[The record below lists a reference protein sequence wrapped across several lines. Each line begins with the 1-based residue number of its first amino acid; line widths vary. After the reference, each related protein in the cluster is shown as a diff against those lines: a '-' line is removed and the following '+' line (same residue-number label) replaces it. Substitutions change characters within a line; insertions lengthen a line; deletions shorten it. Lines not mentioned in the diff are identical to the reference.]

1 MCALN
6 VEKGMGLLMKKYIVL
21 LFLVILFGFTF
32 AFRRPLYNLYRTYF
46 VKENKDVVLTESNDY
61 TRDYDFNYVQIT
73 DDFTPNDYQGLL
85 NIYYTVLNSG
95 VEEFSFYCTDE
106 YSSCIDDVDSLA
118 NNQKVLSTI
127 NNFVHPFN
135 SFRHLETSY
144 DDYGK
149 VTLKIEHIYSNS
161 DIKLIEAKVKEV
173 ESEIW
178 NNSMSNEDKIK
189 EAHNYIINNSK
200 YDKDRSDNN
209 IVRYKSDTAYGTLL
223 EGYSLCGGYTDAM
236 ELFLEDMGVKSYKIS
251 SENHV
256 WNAVNL
262 DNAWY
267 HLDLTWDDPITTDGS
282 DILEYNFFLITTSEL
297 NELENEQHNYDKNV
311 YSELAT

>member
-1 MCALN
+1 
-6 VEKGMGLLMKKYIVL
+6 MKKYIVL
-21 LFLVILFGFTF
+21 LFLVILFGFAF
-32 AFRRPLYNLYRTYF
+32 AFRKPLYNLYRTYF
-46 VKENKDVVLTESNDY
+46 VKEEKEVTLTASNDY
-61 TRDYDFNYVQIT
+61 TRDYDFNYVKRT
-73 DDFTPNDYQGLL
+73 DDFTPSNYQDLL

-95 VEEFSFYCTDE
+95 EEEFSFYCTDE
-106 YSSCIDDVDSLA
+106 YSECINDVDSLA

-149 VTLKIEHIYSNS
+149 VTLKIEHIYSNN
-161 DIKLIEAKVKEV
+161 DIKLIEAKVEEIEK
-173 ESEIW
+173 EIW
-178 NNSMSNEDKIK
+178 NSSMSNEDKIK

-209 IVRYKSDTAYGTLL
+209 IVKYKSDTAYGSLL

-236 ELFLEDMGVKSYKIS
+236 ELFLEDMGIKSYKIS

-262 DNAWY
+262 NNAWY

-297 NELENEQHNYDKNV
+297 SELEGEQHNYDKNV
-311 YSELAT
+311 YSELAV

>member
-1 MCALN
+1 
-6 VEKGMGLLMKKYIVL
+6 MKKYIVL
-21 LFLVILFGFTF
+21 LILVILFGFTF

-46 VKENKDVVLTESNDY
+46 VKEEKEVTLTASNDY
-61 TRDYDFNYVQIT
+61 TRDYDFNYVKRT
-73 DDFTPNDYQGLL
+73 DDFTPSNYQDLL

-95 VEEFSFYCTDE
+95 EEEFSFYCTDE
-106 YSSCIDDVDSLA
+106 YSECINDVDSLA

-149 VTLKIEHIYSNS
+149 VTLKIEHIYNNN
-161 DIKLIEAKVKEV
+161 DIKLINAKVEEIEK
-173 ESEIW
+173 EIW
-178 NNSMSNEDKIK
+178 NSSMSNEDKIK

-209 IVRYKSDTAYGTLL
+209 IVKYKSDTAYGSLL

-236 ELFLEDMGVKSYKIS
+236 ELFLEDMGIKSYKIS

-256 WNAVNL
+256 WNAVYLN
-262 DNAWY
+262 NAWY

-297 NELENEQHNYDKNV
+297 SELEGEQHNYDKNV
-311 YSELAT
+311 YSELAVEHKK

>member
-1 MCALN
+1 
-6 VEKGMGLLMKKYIVL
+6 MKKYIVL
-21 LFLVILFGFTF
+21 LFLIILFGFTF
-32 AFRRPLYNLYRTYF
+32 AFRKPLYNLYRTYF
-46 VKENKDVVLTESNDY
+46 INENKNVTLTASNDY
-61 TRDYDFNYVQIT
+61 TRDYDFNYVQLT
-73 DDFTPNDYQGLL
+73 DNFSPNNYQDLL

-95 VEEFSFYCTDE
+95 ETEFSFYCPDN
-106 YSSCIDDVDSLA
+106 YASCLNDIDSLA
-118 NNQKVLSTI
+118 NNQSVLSTI

-149 VTLKIEHIYSNS
+149 VTLKIEHIYTNN
-161 DIKLIEAKVKEV
+161 DIKLIEAKVKEI
-173 ESEIW
+173 EKEIW
-178 NNSMSNEDKIK
+178 QDTMTNEDKIK

-200 YDKDRSDNN
+200 YDSDRSDNN
-209 IVRYKSDTAYGTLL
+209 IVKYKSDTAYGTLL

-236 ELFLEDMGVKSYKIS
+236 ELFLEDMNIKSYKIS

-256 WNAVNL
+256 WNAVYLN
-262 DNAWY
+262 DTWY

-297 NELENEQHNYDKNV
+297 NELEAEQHNYDKNV
-311 YSELAT
+311 YKELAT

>member
-1 MCALN
+1 
-6 VEKGMGLLMKKYIVL
+6 MKKYIVL
-21 LFLVILFGFTF
+21 LFLIILFGFTF

-46 VKENKDVVLTESNDY
+46 VKENKDVTLKESNDY
-61 TRDYDFNYVQIT
+61 TRDYDFNFVKRT
-73 DDFTPNDYQGLL
+73 DDFTPNKYQDLL

-95 VEEFSFYCTDE
+95 VEEFSFYCPDE

-149 VTLKIEHIYSNS
+149 ITLKIEHIYSNS

-189 EAHNYIINNSK
+189 EAHNHIINNSK

-236 ELFLEDMGVKSYKIS
+236 ELFLEDMGAKSYKIS

>member
-1 MCALN
+1 
-6 VEKGMGLLMKKYIVL
+6 MKKYIVL

-32 AFRRPLYNLYRTYF
+32 AFRKPLYNLYRTYF
-46 VKENKDVVLTESNDY
+46 VKEEKEVTLTASNDY
-61 TRDYDFNYVQIT
+61 TRDYDFNYVKRT
-73 DDFTPNDYQGLL
+73 DDFTPSNYQDLL

-95 VEEFSFYCTDE
+95 EEEFSFYCTDE
-106 YSSCIDDVDSLA
+106 YSECINDVDSLA

-149 VTLKIEHIYSNS
+149 VTLKIEHIYSNN
-161 DIKLIEAKVKEV
+161 DIKLINAKIEEIEK
-173 ESEIW
+173 EIW

-209 IVRYKSDTAYGTLL
+209 IVKYKSDTAYGSLL

-236 ELFLEDMGVKSYKIS
+236 ELFLEDMGIKSYKIS

-262 DNAWY
+262 NNAWY

-297 NELENEQHNYDKNV
+297 SELEGEQHNYDKNV

>member
-1 MCALN
+1 
-6 VEKGMGLLMKKYIVL
+6 MKKYIVL
-21 LFLVILFGFTF
+21 LFLIILFGFTF
-32 AFRRPLYNLYRTYF
+32 AFRKPLYNLYRTYF
-46 VKENKDVVLTESNDY
+46 VKEQKQVTLTASNDY
-61 TRDYDFNYVQIT
+61 TRDYDFNYVKRT
-73 DDFTPNDYQGLL
+73 DDFTPSNYQDLL

-95 VEEFSFYCTDE
+95 EEEFSFYCTDE
-106 YSSCIDDVDSLA
+106 YSECINDVDSLA

-161 DIKLIEAKVKEV
+161 DIKLIEAKVEEIEK
-173 ESEIW
+173 EIW
-178 NNSMSNEDKIK
+178 NDSMSNEDKIK

-200 YDKDRSDNN
+200 YDSDRSDNN
-209 IVRYKSDTAYGTLL
+209 IVNYKSETAYGTLL

-236 ELFLEDMGVKSYKIS
+236 ELFLEDMGIMSYKIS

-262 DNAWY
+262 NNVWY

-297 NELENEQHNYDKNV
+297 SELEAEQHNYDKNI
-311 YSELAT
+311 YSELAI

>member
-1 MCALN
+1 
-6 VEKGMGLLMKKYIVL
+6 MKKYIVL
-21 LFLVILFGFTF
+21 LFLIILFGFTF

-46 VKENKDVVLTESNDY
+46 VKENKDVTLKESNDY
-61 TRDYDFNYVQIT
+61 TRDYDFNFVKRT
-73 DDFTPNDYQGLL
+73 DDFTPSEYQDLL

-95 VEEFSFYCTDE
+95 VEEFSFYCPDE
-106 YSSCIDDVDSLA
+106 YSSCINDVDSLA
-118 NNQKVLSTI
+118 NNQRVLSTI

>member
-1 MCALN
+1 
-6 VEKGMGLLMKKYIVL
+6 MKKYIVL

-32 AFRRPLYNLYRTYF
+32 AFRKPLYNLYRTYF
-46 VKENKDVVLTESNDY
+46 VKEEKEVTLTASNDY
-61 TRDYDFNYVQIT
+61 TRDYDFNYVKRT
-73 DDFTPNDYQGLL
+73 DDFTPSNYQDLL

-95 VEEFSFYCTDE
+95 EEEFSFYCTDE
-106 YSSCIDDVDSLA
+106 YSECINDVDSLA

-149 VTLKIEHIYSNS
+149 VTLKIEHIYSNN
-161 DIKLIEAKVKEV
+161 DIKLIEAKVEEIEK
-173 ESEIW
+173 EIW
-178 NNSMSNEDKIK
+178 SSSMSNEDKIK

-209 IVRYKSDTAYGTLL
+209 IVKYKSDTAYGSLL

-236 ELFLEDMGVKSYKIS
+236 ELFLEDMGIKSYKIS

-262 DNAWY
+262 NNAWY

-297 NELENEQHNYDKNV
+297 SELEGEQHNYDKNV

>member
-1 MCALN
+1 
-6 VEKGMGLLMKKYIVL
+6 MKKYIVL
-21 LFLVILFGFTF
+21 LFLIILFGFTF

-46 VKENKDVVLTESNDY
+46 INENKDVTLTTTNDY
-61 TRDYDFNYVQIT
+61 TRDYDFNYIQLT
-73 DDFTPNDYQGLL
+73 DNFSPNNYQDLL

-95 VEEFSFYCTDE
+95 ETEFSFYCPDDYT
-106 YSSCIDDVDSLA
+106 SCLNDVDSLA
-118 NNQKVLSTI
+118 NNQSVLSTI

-161 DIKLIEAKVKEV
+161 DIKLIKAKVKEV
-173 ESEIW
+173 ENEIW

-262 DNAWY
+262 DNTWY

>member
-1 MCALN
+1 
-6 VEKGMGLLMKKYIVL
+6 MKKYIVL
-21 LFLVILFGFTF
+21 LFLVILFGFAF
-32 AFRRPLYNLYRTYF
+32 AFRKPLYNLYRTYF
-46 VKENKDVVLTESNDY
+46 VKEEKEVTLTASNDY
-61 TRDYDFNYVQIT
+61 TRDYDFNYVKRT
-73 DDFTPNDYQGLL
+73 DDFTPSNYQDLL

-95 VEEFSFYCTDE
+95 EEEFSFYCTDE
-106 YSSCIDDVDSLA
+106 YSECINDVDSLA

-149 VTLKIEHIYSNS
+149 VTLKIEHIYSNN
-161 DIKLIEAKVKEV
+161 DIKLINAKVKEI
-173 ESEIW
+173 EKEIW
-178 NNSMSNEDKIK
+178 NSSMSNEDKIK

-209 IVRYKSDTAYGTLL
+209 IVKYKSDTAYGSLL

-236 ELFLEDMGVKSYKIS
+236 ELFLEDMGIKSYKIS

-262 DNAWY
+262 NNAWY

-297 NELENEQHNYDKNV
+297 SELEGEQHNYDKNV

>member
-1 MCALN
+1 
-6 VEKGMGLLMKKYIVL
+6 MKKYIVL
-21 LFLVILFGFTF
+21 LILVILFGFTF

-46 VKENKDVVLTESNDY
+46 VKEEKEVTLTASNDY
-61 TRDYDFNYVQIT
+61 TRDYDFNYVKRT
-73 DDFTPNDYQGLL
+73 DDFTPSNYQDLL

-95 VEEFSFYCTDE
+95 EEEFSFYCTDE
-106 YSSCIDDVDSLA
+106 YSECINDVDSLA

-149 VTLKIEHIYSNS
+149 VTLKIEHIYSNN
-161 DIKLIEAKVKEV
+161 DIKLINAKVKEI
-173 ESEIW
+173 EKEIW
-178 NNSMSNEDKIK
+178 NSSMSNEDKIK

-209 IVRYKSDTAYGTLL
+209 IVKYKSDTAYGSLL

-236 ELFLEDMGVKSYKIS
+236 ELFLEDMGIKSYKIS

-256 WNAVNL
+256 WNAVYLN
-262 DNAWY
+262 NAWY

-297 NELENEQHNYDKNV
+297 SELEGEQHNYDKNV
-311 YSELAT
+311 YSELAV

>member
-1 MCALN
+1 
-6 VEKGMGLLMKKYIVL
+6 MKKYIVL
-21 LFLVILFGFTF
+21 LFLIILFGFTF

-46 VKENKDVVLTESNDY
+46 VKENKDVTLKESNDY
-61 TRDYDFNYVQIT
+61 TRDYDFNFVKRT
-73 DDFTPNDYQGLL
+73 DDFTPSEYQDLL

-95 VEEFSFYCTDE
+95 VEEFSFYCPDE

-267 HLDLTWDDPITTDGS
+267 HLDLTWDDPMTTDGS

>member
-1 MCALN
+1 
-6 VEKGMGLLMKKYIVL
+6 MKKYIVS
-21 LFLVILFGFTF
+21 LFLVILFGFAF
-32 AFRRPLYNLYRTYF
+32 AFRKPLYNLYRTYF
-46 VKENKDVVLTESNDY
+46 VKEEKEVTLTASNDY
-61 TRDYDFNYVQIT
+61 TRDYDFNYVKRT
-73 DDFTPNDYQGLL
+73 DDFTTSNYQDLL

-95 VEEFSFYCTDE
+95 EEEFSFYCTDE
-106 YSSCIDDVDSLA
+106 YSECINDVDSLA

-149 VTLKIEHIYSNS
+149 VTLKIEHIYSNN
-161 DIKLIEAKVKEV
+161 DIKLINAKVKEI
-173 ESEIW
+173 EKEIW
-178 NNSMSNEDKIK
+178 NSSMSNEDKIK

-209 IVRYKSDTAYGTLL
+209 IVKYKSDTAYGSLL

-236 ELFLEDMGVKSYKIS
+236 ELFLEDMGIKSYKIS

-262 DNAWY
+262 NNAWY

-297 NELENEQHNYDKNV
+297 SELEGEQHNYDKNV
-311 YSELAT
+311 YSELAVEHKK

>member
-1 MCALN
+1 
-6 VEKGMGLLMKKYIVL
+6 MKKYIVL
-21 LFLVILFGFTF
+21 LILVILFGFTF

-46 VKENKDVVLTESNDY
+46 VKEEKEVTLTASNDY
-61 TRDYDFNYVQIT
+61 TRDYDFNYVKRT
-73 DDFTPNDYQGLL
+73 DDFTPSNYQDLL

-95 VEEFSFYCTDE
+95 EEEFSFYCTDE
-106 YSSCIDDVDSLA
+106 YSECINDVDSLA

-149 VTLKIEHIYSNS
+149 VTLKIEHIYSNN
-161 DIKLIEAKVKEV
+161 DIKLINAKVEEIEK
-173 ESEIW
+173 EIW
-178 NNSMSNEDKIK
+178 NSSMSNEDKIK

-209 IVRYKSDTAYGTLL
+209 IVKYKSDTAYGSLL

-236 ELFLEDMGVKSYKIS
+236 ELFLEDMGIKNYKIS

-256 WNAVNL
+256 WNAVYLN
-262 DNAWY
+262 DAWY

-297 NELENEQHNYDKNV
+297 SELEGEQHNYDKNV

>member
-1 MCALN
+1 
-6 VEKGMGLLMKKYIVL
+6 MKKYIVL
-21 LFLVILFGFTF
+21 LILVILFGFTF

-46 VKENKDVVLTESNDY
+46 VKEEKEVTLTASNDY
-61 TRDYDFNYVQIT
+61 TRDYDFNYVKRT
-73 DDFTPNDYQGLL
+73 DDFTPSNYQDLL

-95 VEEFSFYCTDE
+95 EEEFSFYCTDE
-106 YSSCIDDVDSLA
+106 YSECINDVDSLA

-149 VTLKIEHIYSNS
+149 VTLKIEHIYSNN
-161 DIKLIEAKVKEV
+161 DIKLINAKVEEIEK
-173 ESEIW
+173 EIW
-178 NNSMSNEDKIK
+178 NSSMSNEDKIK

-200 YDKDRSDNN
+200 YDKDRSDIN
-209 IVRYKSDTAYGTLL
+209 IVKYKSDTAYGSLL

-236 ELFLEDMGVKSYKIS
+236 ELFLEDMGIKSYKIS

-256 WNAVNL
+256 WNAVYLN
-262 DNAWY
+262 DAWY

-297 NELENEQHNYDKNV
+297 SELEGEQHNYDKNV

>member
-1 MCALN
+1 
-6 VEKGMGLLMKKYIVL
+6 MKKYIVL
-21 LFLVILFGFTF
+21 LILVILFGFTF

-46 VKENKDVVLTESNDY
+46 VKEEKEVTLTASNDY
-61 TRDYDFNYVQIT
+61 TRDYDFNYVKRT
-73 DDFTPNDYQGLL
+73 DDFTPNNYQDLL

-95 VEEFSFYCTDE
+95 EEEFSFYCTDE
-106 YSSCIDDVDSLA
+106 YSECINDVDSLA

-149 VTLKIEHIYSNS
+149 VTLKIEHIYNNN
-161 DIKLIEAKVKEV
+161 DIKLINAKVKEI
-173 ESEIW
+173 EKEIW
-178 NNSMSNEDKIK
+178 NSSMSNEDKIK

-209 IVRYKSDTAYGTLL
+209 IVKYKSDTAYGSLL

-236 ELFLEDMGVKSYKIS
+236 ELFLEDMGIKSYKIS

-256 WNAVNL
+256 WNAVYLN
-262 DNAWY
+262 NAWY

-297 NELENEQHNYDKNV
+297 SELEGEQHNYDKNV
-311 YSELAT
+311 YSELAVEHKK

>member
-1 MCALN
+1 
-6 VEKGMGLLMKKYIVL
+6 MKKYIVL

-32 AFRRPLYNLYRTYF
+32 AFRKPLYNLYRTYF
-46 VKENKDVVLTESNDY
+46 VKEEKEVTLTASNDY
-61 TRDYDFNYVQIT
+61 TRDYDFNYVKRT
-73 DDFTPNDYQGLL
+73 DDFTPSNYQDLL

-95 VEEFSFYCTDE
+95 EEEFSFYCTDE
-106 YSSCIDDVDSLA
+106 YSECINDVDSLA

-149 VTLKIEHIYSNS
+149 VTLKIEHIYSNN
-161 DIKLIEAKVKEV
+161 DIKLINAKVEEIEK
-173 ESEIW
+173 EIW
-178 NNSMSNEDKIK
+178 NSSMSNEDKIK

-209 IVRYKSDTAYGTLL
+209 IVRYKSDTAYGSLL

-236 ELFLEDMGVKSYKIS
+236 ELFLEDMGIKSYKIS

-262 DNAWY
+262 NNAWY

-297 NELENEQHNYDKNV
+297 SELEGEQHNYDKNV

>member
-1 MCALN
+1 
-6 VEKGMGLLMKKYIVL
+6 MKKYIVL
-21 LFLVILFGFTF
+21 LFLIILFGFTF

-46 VKENKDVVLTESNDY
+46 VKENKDVTLKESNDY
-61 TRDYDFNYVQIT
+61 TRDYDFNFVKRT
-73 DDFTPNDYQGLL
+73 DDFTPSEYQDLL

-95 VEEFSFYCTDE
+95 VEEFSFYCPDE

-161 DIKLIEAKVKEV
+161 DIKFIEAKVKEV

>member
-1 MCALN
+1 
-6 VEKGMGLLMKKYIVL
+6 MKKYIVL
-21 LFLVILFGFTF
+21 LILVILFGFTF

-46 VKENKDVVLTESNDY
+46 VKEEKEVTLTASNDY
-61 TRDYDFNYVQIT
+61 TRDYDFNYVKRT
-73 DDFTPNDYQGLL
+73 DDFTPSNYQDLL

-95 VEEFSFYCTDE
+95 EEEFSFYCTDE
-106 YSSCIDDVDSLA
+106 YSECINDVDSLA

-149 VTLKIEHIYSNS
+149 VTLKIEHIYSNN
-161 DIKLIEAKVKEV
+161 DIKLIEAKVEEIEK
-173 ESEIW
+173 EIW
-178 NNSMSNEDKIK
+178 SSSMSNEDKIK

-209 IVRYKSDTAYGTLL
+209 IVKYKSDTAYGSLL

-236 ELFLEDMGVKSYKIS
+236 ELFLEDMGIKSYKIS

-262 DNAWY
+262 NNAWY

-297 NELENEQHNYDKNV
+297 SELEGEQHNYDKNV

>member
-1 MCALN
+1 
-6 VEKGMGLLMKKYIVL
+6 MKKYIVL
-21 LFLVILFGFTF
+21 LILVILFGFTF

-46 VKENKDVVLTESNDY
+46 VKEEKEVTLTASNDY
-61 TRDYDFNYVQIT
+61 TRNYDFNYVKRT
-73 DDFTPNDYQGLL
+73 DDFTPSNYQDLL

-95 VEEFSFYCTDE
+95 EEEFSFYCTDE
-106 YSSCIDDVDSLA
+106 YSECINDVDSLA

-149 VTLKIEHIYSNS
+149 VTLKIEHIYSNN
-161 DIKLIEAKVKEV
+161 DIKLINAKVEEIEK
-173 ESEIW
+173 EIW
-178 NNSMSNEDKIK
+178 NSSMSNEDKIK

-209 IVRYKSDTAYGTLL
+209 IVKYKSDTAYGSLL

-236 ELFLEDMGVKSYKIS
+236 ELFLEDMGIKSYKIS

-262 DNAWY
+262 NNAWY
-267 HLDLTWDDPITTDGS
+267 HLDLTWDDPITTD
-282 DILEYNFFLITTSEL
+282 DLR
-297 NELENEQHNYDKNV
+297 V
-311 YSELAT
+311 

>member
-1 MCALN
+1 
-6 VEKGMGLLMKKYIVL
+6 MKKYIVL

-32 AFRRPLYNLYRTYF
+32 AFRKPLYNLYRTYF
-46 VKENKDVVLTESNDY
+46 VKEEKKVTLTASNDY
-61 TRDYDFNYVQIT
+61 TRDYDFNYVKRT
-73 DDFTPNDYQGLL
+73 DDFTPSNYQDLL

-95 VEEFSFYCTDE
+95 EEEFSFYCTDE
-106 YSSCIDDVDSLA
+106 YSECINDVDSLA

-149 VTLKIEHIYSNS
+149 VTLKIEHIYSNN
-161 DIKLIEAKVKEV
+161 DIKLINAKIEEIEK
-173 ESEIW
+173 EIW

-209 IVRYKSDTAYGTLL
+209 IVKYKSDTAYGSLL

-236 ELFLEDMGVKSYKIS
+236 ELFLEDMGIKSYKIS

-256 WNAVNL
+256 WNAVYLN
-262 DNAWY
+262 NAWY

-297 NELENEQHNYDKNV
+297 SELEGEQHNYDKNV

>member
-1 MCALN
+1 
-6 VEKGMGLLMKKYIVL
+6 MKKYIVL
-21 LFLVILFGFTF
+21 LFLIILFGFTF
-32 AFRRPLYNLYRTYF
+32 AFRKPLYSLYRTYF
-46 VKENKDVVLTESNDY
+46 INENKNVTLTASNDY
-61 TRDYDFNYVQIT
+61 TRDYDFNYVQLT
-73 DDFTPNDYQGLL
+73 DNFSPNNYQDLL

-95 VEEFSFYCTDE
+95 ETEFSFYCPDN
-106 YSSCIDDVDSLA
+106 YASCLNDVDSLA
-118 NNQKVLSTI
+118 NNQSVLSTI

-149 VTLKIEHIYSNS
+149 VTLKIEHIYTNN
-161 DIKLIEAKVKEV
+161 DIKLIEAKVKEI
-173 ESEIW
+173 EKEIW
-178 NNSMSNEDKIK
+178 QDTMTNEDKIK

-200 YDKDRSDNN
+200 YDSDRSDNN
-209 IVRYKSDTAYGTLL
+209 IVKYKSDTAYGTLL

-236 ELFLEDMGVKSYKIS
+236 ELFLEDMNIKSYKIS

-256 WNAVNL
+256 WNAVYLN
-262 DNAWY
+262 DTWY

-297 NELENEQHNYDKNV
+297 NEIEAEQHNYDKNV
-311 YSELAT
+311 YKELAT

>member
-1 MCALN
+1 
-6 VEKGMGLLMKKYIVL
+6 MKKYIVL

-32 AFRRPLYNLYRTYF
+32 AFRKPLYNLYRTYF
-46 VKENKDVVLTESNDY
+46 VKEEKEVTLTASNDY
-61 TRDYDFNYVQIT
+61 TRDYDFNYVKRT
-73 DDFTPNDYQGLL
+73 DDFTPSNYQDLL

-95 VEEFSFYCTDE
+95 EEEFSFYCTDE
-106 YSSCIDDVDSLA
+106 YSECINDVDSLA

-149 VTLKIEHIYSNS
+149 VTLKIEHIYSNN
-161 DIKLIEAKVKEV
+161 DIKLIEAKVEEIEK
-173 ESEIW
+173 EIW
-178 NNSMSNEDKIK
+178 SSSMSNEDKIK
-189 EAHNYIINNSK
+189 EVHNYIINNSK

-209 IVRYKSDTAYGTLL
+209 IVKYKSDTAYGSLL

-236 ELFLEDMGVKSYKIS
+236 ELFLEDMGIKSYKIS

-256 WNAVNL
+256 WNAVYLN
-262 DNAWY
+262 NAWY

-297 NELENEQHNYDKNV
+297 SELEGEQHNYDKNV
-311 YSELAT
+311 YSELAVEHKK

>member
-1 MCALN
+1 
-6 VEKGMGLLMKKYIVL
+6 MKKYVVL
-21 LFLVILFGFTF
+21 LFLIILFGFTF
-32 AFRRPLYNLYRTYF
+32 AFRKPLYNLYRTYF
-46 VKENKDVVLTESNDY
+46 IKENKEVTLTASNDY
-61 TRDYDFNYVQIT
+61 TRDYDFNYVKRT
-73 DDFTPNDYQGLL
+73 DDFTPSNYQDLL

-95 VEEFSFYCTDE
+95 EKEFSFYCTDE
-106 YSSCIDDVDSLA
+106 YSECINDVDSLA

-135 SFRHLETSY
+135 SFKHLETSY

-149 VTLKIEHIYSNS
+149 ITLKIEHNYTNS
-161 DIKLIEAKVKEV
+161 DIKLINAKVKEI
-173 ESEIW
+173 EQEIW
-178 NNSMSNEDKIK
+178 NSSMSNEDKIK

-209 IVRYKSDTAYGTLL
+209 IVNYKSDTAYGTLL

-236 ELFLEDMGVKSYKIS
+236 ELFLEDMDIKSYKIS

-262 DNAWY
+262 NNAWY

-297 NELENEQHNYDKNV
+297 SELEGEQHNYDKNV

>member
-1 MCALN
+1 
-6 VEKGMGLLMKKYIVL
+6 MKKYIIL

-118 NNQKVLSTI
+118 NNQRVLSTI

-200 YDKDRSDNN
+200 YDSDRSDNN

-236 ELFLEDMGVKSYKIS
+236 ELFLEDMGIKSYKIS

-262 DNAWY
+262 DNTWY

-311 YSELAT
+311 YNELAK

>member
-1 MCALN
+1 
-6 VEKGMGLLMKKYIVL
+6 MKKYIVL

-32 AFRRPLYNLYRTYF
+32 AFRRPLYNLYRTYL
-46 VKENKDVVLTESNDY
+46 VKEQKQVTLTESNEY
-61 TRDYDFNYVQIT
+61 KRDYNFNYVKRT
-73 DDFTPNDYQGLL
+73 DDFTPSNYQDLL
-85 NIYYTVLNSG
+85 DIYYTVLNSG
-95 VEEFSFYCTDE
+95 VDEFSFYCTDE
-106 YSSCIDDVDSLA
+106 YSSCINDVDSLA

-149 VTLKIEHIYSNS
+149 VTLKVEHIYSNN
-161 DIKLIEAKVKEV
+161 DIKLIEVKVKDIEN
-173 ESEIW
+173 EIW
-178 NNSMSNEDKIK
+178 SESMSNEDKIK
-189 EAHNYIINNSK
+189 AAHNYIINNNK

-209 IVRYKSDTAYGTLL
+209 IVKYKSDTAYGSLL

-256 WNAVNL
+256 WNAVYLN
-262 DNAWY
+262 NTWY

-297 NELENEQHNYDKNV
+297 NELEKEQHNYDKNV

>member
-1 MCALN
+1 
-6 VEKGMGLLMKKYIVL
+6 MKKYIVL
-21 LFLVILFGFTF
+21 LILVILFGFTF

-46 VKENKDVVLTESNDY
+46 VKEEKEVTLTASNDY
-61 TRDYDFNYVQIT
+61 TRDYNFNYVKRT
-73 DDFTPNDYQGLL
+73 DDFTPSNYQDLL

-95 VEEFSFYCTDE
+95 EEEFSFYCTDE
-106 YSSCIDDVDSLA
+106 YSECINDVDSLA

-149 VTLKIEHIYSNS
+149 VTLKIEHIYSNN
-161 DIKLIEAKVKEV
+161 DIKLINAKVEEIEK
-173 ESEIW
+173 EIW
-178 NNSMSNEDKIK
+178 NSSMSNEDKIK

-209 IVRYKSDTAYGTLL
+209 IVKYKSDTAYGSLL

-236 ELFLEDMGVKSYKIS
+236 ELFLEDMGIKSYKIS

-262 DNAWY
+262 NNAWY

-297 NELENEQHNYDKNV
+297 SELEGEQHNYDKNV
-311 YSELAT
+311 YSELAV

>member
-1 MCALN
+1 
-6 VEKGMGLLMKKYIVL
+6 MKKYIVL
-21 LFLVILFGFTF
+21 LFLVILFGFAF
-32 AFRRPLYNLYRTYF
+32 AFRKPLYNLYRTYF
-46 VKENKDVVLTESNDY
+46 VKEEKEVTLTASNDY
-61 TRDYDFNYVQIT
+61 TRDYDFNYVKRT
-73 DDFTPNDYQGLL
+73 DDFTPSNYQDLL

-95 VEEFSFYCTDE
+95 EEEFSFYCTDE
-106 YSSCIDDVDSLA
+106 YSECINDVDSLA

-149 VTLKIEHIYSNS
+149 VTLKIEHIYSNN
-161 DIKLIEAKVKEV
+161 DIKLINAKVEEIEK
-173 ESEIW
+173 EIW
-178 NNSMSNEDKIK
+178 NSSMSNEDKIK

-209 IVRYKSDTAYGTLL
+209 IVKYKSDTAYGSLL

-236 ELFLEDMGVKSYKIS
+236 ELFLEDMGIKSYKIS

-262 DNAWY
+262 NNAWY

-297 NELENEQHNYDKNV
+297 SELEGEQHNYDKNV

>member
-1 MCALN
+1 
-6 VEKGMGLLMKKYIVL
+6 MKKYIVL
-21 LFLVILFGFTF
+21 LILVILFGFTF

-46 VKENKDVVLTESNDY
+46 VKEEKEVTLTASNDY
-61 TRDYDFNYVQIT
+61 TRDYDFNYVKRT
-73 DDFTPNDYQGLL
+73 DDFTPSNYQDLL

-95 VEEFSFYCTDE
+95 EEEFSFYCTDE
-106 YSSCIDDVDSLA
+106 YSECINDVDSLA

-149 VTLKIEHIYSNS
+149 VTLKIEHIYSNN
-161 DIKLIEAKVKEV
+161 DIKLINAKVEEIEK
-173 ESEIW
+173 EIW
-178 NNSMSNEDKIK
+178 NSSMSNEDKIK

-209 IVRYKSDTAYGTLL
+209 IVKYKSDTAYGSLL

-236 ELFLEDMGVKSYKIS
+236 ELFLEDMGIKSYKVS

-262 DNAWY
+262 NNAWY

-297 NELENEQHNYDKNV
+297 SELEGEQHNYDKNV

>member
-1 MCALN
+1 
-6 VEKGMGLLMKKYIVL
+6 MKKYIVL
-21 LFLVILFGFTF
+21 LILVILFGFTF

-46 VKENKDVVLTESNDY
+46 VKEEKEVTLTTSNDY
-61 TRDYDFNYVQIT
+61 TRDYDFNYVKRT
-73 DDFTPNDYQGLL
+73 DDFTPSNYQDLL

-95 VEEFSFYCTDE
+95 EEEFSFYCTDE
-106 YSSCIDDVDSLA
+106 YSECINDVDSLA

-149 VTLKIEHIYSNS
+149 VTLKIEHIYNNN
-161 DIKLIEAKVKEV
+161 DIKLINAKVEEIEK
-173 ESEIW
+173 EIW
-178 NNSMSNEDKIK
+178 NSSMSNEDKIK

-209 IVRYKSDTAYGTLL
+209 IVKYKSDTAYGSLL

-236 ELFLEDMGVKSYKIS
+236 ELFLEDMGIKSYKIS

-256 WNAVNL
+256 WNAVYLN
-262 DNAWY
+262 NAWY

-297 NELENEQHNYDKNV
+297 SELEGEQHNYDKNV

>member
-1 MCALN
+1 
-6 VEKGMGLLMKKYIVL
+6 MKKYIVL
-21 LFLVILFGFTF
+21 IFLVILFGFTYVY
-32 AFRRPLYNLYRTYF
+32 RSTLYDLYRTYF
-46 VKENKDVVLTESNDY
+46 VKENKDVSLNSENDY
-61 TRDYDFNYVQIT
+61 TRDYSFGFVKLT
-73 DDFTPNDYQGLL
+73 DDFSPSNYQDLL

-95 VEEFSFYCTDE
+95 VSEFSFYCPDD
-106 YSSCIDDVDSLA
+106 YSNCLEQINDLA
-118 NNQKVLSTI
+118 NDQRTLSTI

-135 SFRHLETSY
+135 SFKHLETSY

-149 VTLKIEHIYSNS
+149 VTLNIEHIYTDS
-161 DIKLIEAKVKEV
+161 DIKLISSKVKNIEK
-173 ESEIW
+173 EIW
-178 NNSMSNEDKIK
+178 TDSMSDEDKIK

-200 YDKDRSDNN
+200 YDQDRSDNN
-209 IVRYKSDTAYGTLL
+209 VVKYKSDTAYGTLL

-236 ELFLEDMGVKSYKIS
+236 ELFLEDLKIKSYKIS

-262 DNAWY
+262 NNAWY

-297 NELENEQHNYDKNV
+297 DGLEAEQHNYDRNV
-311 YSELAT
+311 YKEVAEEHKK